1 MTAFKLLVVIGITGN
16 QGSSVARAFLKLP
29 DWRIRGISRDISSY
43 AAQQWISKGVEIVK
57 ADLDDIDSLENAFR
71 GASAVFAVT
80 DFYSL
85 MLDPANFAAAQAAR
99 ITPNEYA
106 CNLETKR
113 GMNIATAADS
123 PAVSATL
130 THFIFSSLS
139 DTKHWS
145 NGKYTWNYHFD
156 GKAAVVNRIKKELP
170 ALAEKLSIIQV
181 GMYTINWKGGM
192 GRPTKQKD
200 GAFLV
205 QIPDIGEVQLPWIYV
220 DRDVGIFVEAL
231 VESSPRKQILGVS
244 QMASWREF
252 WTLWAETR
260 GVKLEIQ
267 VVSVEEFFQ
276 SLPEVL
282 RREFQ
287 ESLKYIIEFGYTGG
301 DPDVCCNLQDMLP
314 GAKTA
319 TLKEYMDSED
329 WSTLY

>member
-1 MTAFKLLVVIGITGN
+1 MTASKLLVVIGITGN
-16 QGSSVARAFLKLP
+16 QGSSVASAFLKLP
-29 DWRIRGISRDISSY
+29 DWRIRGISRDISSA
-43 AAQQWISKGVEIVK
+43 AAQQWISKGVELVK

-71 GASAVFAVT
+71 GASAIFAVT

-85 MLDPANFAAAQAAR
+85 MLDPANFAAAQQAGV
-99 ITPNEYA
+99 TPNEYA

-113 GMNIATAADS
+113 GMNIATAANS
-123 PAVSATL
+123 LAVSATL
-130 THFIFSSLS
+130 THFVFSSLS

-145 NGKYTWNYHFD
+145 HGKYTWNYHFD
-156 GKAAVVNRIKKELP
+156 GKAAVVKRIKKELP
-170 ALAEKLSIIQV
+170 GLAEKLSIIQV
-181 GMYTINWKGGM
+181 GMYASNWKAGM
-192 GRPTKQKD
+192 GRPQKQKD
-200 GAFLV
+200 GAFVV

-231 VESSPRKQILGVS
+231 LATSPGEQILGVS

-287 ESLKYIIEFGYTGG
+287 ESLRYIVEFGYTGG
-301 DPDVCCNLQDMLP
+301 DSDVCCNLQDMLP

-319 TLKEYMDSED
+319 TLKEYVDSED
-329 WSTLY
+329 WSILD